1 MELFDYDYLNGTAS
15 KYDTNHI
22 HMYIE
27 GDISRSI
34 SELSNVD
41 MGKFVHE
48 YVHYLQHIMTL
59 FGLNICTAFARAS
72 ILFIEYCRNK
82 AEIILPIDLST
93 ICSPMADYIAYFNRV
108 KGDKTARCAVDDIEI
123 VTQNIAKA
131 RKNKSAVEIG
141 AYDYDYNVALESAFK
156 FGYTCVIETM
166 AHIIQTRINPI
177 VQHDIVPY
185 LSGIKIFE
193 YITGR
198 KVTTEQD
205 ENLIVTLCYGALQH
219 DNPGVAFIE
228 GAYVIKDDSI
238 TDWHVL
244 YKRIMN
250 NIVVIE
256 GNKFSLKQMLINFLD
271 RYKKYLQISI
281 GNDLQ
286 YYNKVI
292 ENIQIEVA
300 NDRNLFLEM
309 FFSGEIFNR
318 ELFEN
323 KLTNYYGLPFVE
335 SDKIHIFPKNL
346 DTATLRSLEILIIRF
361 QCGKS
366 NTICPWYKS
375 CSKENQEEL
384 SKISIEC
391 KENQWDKTEKCLFT
405 EALRYFRLSDKTII
419 QN

>member
-1 MELFDYDYLNGTAS
+1 
-15 KYDTNHI
+15 
-22 HMYIE
+22 
-27 GDISRSI
+27 
-34 SELSNVD
+34 
-41 MGKFVHE
+41 
-48 YVHYLQHIMTL
+48 
-59 FGLNICTAFARAS
+59 
-72 ILFIEYCRNK
+72 
-82 AEIILPIDLST
+82 
-93 ICSPMADYIAYFNRV
+93 
-108 KGDKTARCAVDDIEI
+108 
-123 VTQNIAKA
+123 
-131 RKNKSAVEIG
+131 
-141 AYDYDYNVALESAFK
+141 
-156 FGYTCVIETM
+156 
-166 AHIIQTRINPI
+166 
-177 VQHDIVPY
+177 
-185 LSGIKIFE
+185 
-193 YITGR
+193 
-198 KVTTEQD
+198 
-205 ENLIVTLCYGALQH
+205 
-219 DNPGVAFIE
+219 
-228 GAYVIKDDSI
+228 
-238 TDWHVL
+238 
-244 YKRIMN
+244 
-250 NIVVIE
+250 
-256 GNKFSLKQMLINFLD
+256 MLINFLD

>member
-1 MELFDYDYLNGTAS
+1 M
-15 KYDTNHI
+15 
-22 HMYIE
+22 
-27 GDISRSI
+27 
-34 SELSNVD
+34 
-41 MGKFVHE
+41 
-48 YVHYLQHIMTL
+48 HYLQHIMTL

-256 GNKFSLKQMLINFLD
+256 GNKFSLKQM
-271 RYKKYLQISI
+271 
-281 GNDLQ
+281 
-286 YYNKVI
+286 
-292 ENIQIEVA
+292 
-300 NDRNLFLEM
+300 
-309 FFSGEIFNR
+309 FSR
-318 ELFEN
+318 
-323 KLTNYYGLPFVE
+323 
-335 SDKIHIFPKNL
+335 
-346 DTATLRSLEILIIRF
+346 
-361 QCGKS
+361 
-366 NTICPWYKS
+366 
-375 CSKENQEEL
+375 
-384 SKISIEC
+384 
-391 KENQWDKTEKCLFT
+391 
-405 EALRYFRLSDKTII
+405 
-419 QN
+419 